1 MVSKMFEFAIVAIQF
16 VITVT
21 FCNKIMD
28 FVIAVTL

>member
-1 MVSKMFEFAIVAIQF
+1 MVLKMFEFAIVPMQF

-28 FVIAVTL
+28 FLTAVAL